1 MHRRDFDQH
10 PTLLIEQREQRVL
23 GTVQN
28 SSLCTEALG
37 NPE

>member
-1 MHRRDFDQH
+1 MHRRDFDQR
-10 PTLLIEQREQRVL
+10 PTLVIEHREQRVL

-28 SSLCTEALG
+28 SSLCIEALG